1 MHAGAAAAELGCGCG
16 LRQGEETGLAH
27 ERRRATKRG
36 NGQLGRAE
44 KRAAWE
50 EERGVLGLAREGPE
64 GEG

>member
-1 MHAGAAAAELGCGCG
+1 VLLPLNWAAAAAFDRERTLGWPKCRHCK
-16 LRQGEETGLAH
+16 Q
-27 ERRRATKRG
+27 G